1 MADQRKLAWL
11 SQKSSWARLG
21 SNQRPLA
28 CEASALPLSYA
39 PWAQDCSSESVANRA
54 PGHQRLM
61 PSVPAFLSA
70 RAMRRLDVALAIWA
84 AFWIGIATYT
94 AYEVAALRALSS
106 TVVKAGAATISTG
119 HALAAVGH
127 LPFVGGR
134 ISQLAAQAIA
144 AGASAR
150 ASGASTGTTI
160 DQLAVLLGIAIALIP
175 TVPLLGLYVPLR
187 LGWRRERNAVRHAIA
202 RWDGEPGLEA
212 FLAERALAH
221 LPYEELRDLGYD
233 GTRGSPPNAELAVAE
248 LRRLGL
254 DRGARRVVAPR
265 RPHEPVNR

>member
-1 MADQRKLAWL
+1 
-11 SQKSSWARLG
+11 
-21 SNQRPLA
+21 
-28 CEASALPLSYA
+28 
-39 PWAQDCSSESVANRA
+39 
-54 PGHQRLM
+54 M

-70 RAMRRLDVALAIWA
+70 RAMRRLNVALGIWA
-84 AFWIGIATYT
+84 VFWIAVAAYT
-94 AYEVAALRALSS
+94 AYEVAALRTLSH
-106 TVVKAGAATISTG
+106 TVVKAGTATESTG

-150 ASGASTGTTI
+150 ASGTSTATTI

-187 LGWRRERNAVRHAIA
+187 LSWRRDRNAVRLAVA

-212 FLAERALAH
+212 FLAQRALAH
-221 LPYEELRDLGYD
+221 LPFEELRDLGYD
-233 GTRGSPPNAELAVAE
+233 GTEGSPPSSELAAAE

-254 DRGARRVVAPR
+254 EHPARRVVALR
-265 RPHEPVNR
+265 RQREPVSR